1 MESGIMAN
9 ELLIEAL
16 IASMEGELETI
27 SLNL

>member
-1 MESGIMAN
+1 MEDGIMAN

-27 SLNL
+27 PLN